1 MFGYIAINKAEMK
14 FKDYDVYQAYYC
26 GLCRR
31 LKECY
36 GKRGQLTLSYD
47 MTFLIVLLTGLY
59 EPKTIAGETR
69 CIAHPLEKHPTKI
82 NEYTDYAAS
91 MNLILSYYKCK
102 DDWIDE
108 RKKKGYIAAKALE
121 PKIKKIESN
130 YPEKVR
136 LIHSKLEEINQY
148 EKKGETN
155 LDLMAGLFR

>member
-59 EPKTIAGETR
+59 EPKTKPVRFAALRTR
-69 CIAHPLEKHPTKI
+69 LKNIRQK
-82 NEYTDYAAS
+82 S
-91 MNLILSYYKCK
+91 
-102 DDWIDE
+102 
-108 RKKKGYIAAKALE
+108 
-121 PKIKKIESN
+121 
-130 YPEKVR
+130 
-136 LIHSKLEEINQY
+136 
-148 EKKGETN
+148 TN
-155 LDLMAGLFR
+155 IQIMQLP

>member
-59 EPKTIAGETR
+59 EPKTMVRFAALRTR
-69 CIAHPLEKHPTKI
+69 LKNIRQK
-82 NEYTDYAAS
+82 S
-91 MNLILSYYKCK
+91 
-102 DDWIDE
+102 
-108 RKKKGYIAAKALE
+108 
-121 PKIKKIESN
+121 
-130 YPEKVR
+130 
-136 LIHSKLEEINQY
+136 
-148 EKKGETN
+148 TN
-155 LDLMAGLFR
+155 IQIMQLP

>member
-59 EPKTIAGETR
+59 EPKTITGEMSTALRTR
-69 CIAHPLEKHPTKI
+69 LKNIRQK
-82 NEYTDYAAS
+82 S
-91 MNLILSYYKCK
+91 
-102 DDWIDE
+102 
-108 RKKKGYIAAKALE
+108 
-121 PKIKKIESN
+121 
-130 YPEKVR
+130 
-136 LIHSKLEEINQY
+136 
-148 EKKGETN
+148 TN
-155 LDLMAGLFR
+155 IQIMQLP

>member
-59 EPKTIAGETR
+59 EPKTIACLLYTSFPPSPVLMETW
-69 CIAHPLEKHPTKI
+69 ILPASIFFPNST
-82 NEYTDYAAS
+82 AAS
-91 MNLILSYYKCK
+91 
-102 DDWIDE
+102 
-108 RKKKGYIAAKALE
+108 
-121 PKIKKIESN
+121 
-130 YPEKVR
+130 
-136 LIHSKLEEINQY
+136 
-148 EKKGETN
+148 
-155 LDLMAGLFR
+155 

>member
-14 FKDYDVYQAYYC
+14 FKDYDMYQAYYC

-59 EPKTIAGETR
+59 EPKTITGEIR

-91 MNLILSYYKCK
+91 MNLILSY
-102 DDWIDE
+102 
-108 RKKKGYIAAKALE
+108 
-121 PKIKKIESN
+121 
-130 YPEKVR
+130 
-136 LIHSKLEEINQY
+136 
-148 EKKGETN
+148 
-155 LDLMAGLFR
+155 